1 MILDHEIERLF
12 YRAEE
17 LEGMLQESAIAISG
31 MEKEFRG
38 EWESRT
44 LDKLAEKLRQEDAV
58 ALEKE
63 RGPTSDPLISSE
75 LRRRKPIPRRQARAT
90 IKAIPEIS
98 FAGASGSSEVPLAQS
113 SEELGDSFSALDIGS
128 LTMDD
133 FEQAVKDV
141 MAI

>member
-1 MILDHEIERLF
+1 MILDSEIERLF
-12 YRAEE
+12 YHAEE

-31 MEKEFRG
+31 MEKEFHG

-44 LDKLAEKLRQEDAV
+44 LDKLTEKLRQKDVV

-63 RGPTSDPLISSE
+63 RSPTSDPLISSE
-75 LRRRKPIPRRQARAT
+75 LCQHKPIPRCQARAT
-90 IKAIPEIS
+90 IEAIPEIS
-98 FAGASGSSEVPLAQS
+98 FAGASRSSEVPLAQL
-113 SEELGDSFSALDIGS
+113 SEELGDTFSALDIRS

-133 FEQAVKDV
+133 FEQAVKDI

>member
-1 MILDHEIERLF
+1 MGDNKAL
-12 YRAEE
+12 
-17 LEGMLQESAIAISG
+17 
-31 MEKEFRG
+31 
-38 EWESRT
+38 
-44 LDKLAEKLRQEDAV
+44 KLRQEDAV

-98 FAGASGSSEVPLAQS
+98 FSGASGSSEVPLAQS
-113 SEELGDSFSALDIGS
+113 SEELGDTFSALDIGS